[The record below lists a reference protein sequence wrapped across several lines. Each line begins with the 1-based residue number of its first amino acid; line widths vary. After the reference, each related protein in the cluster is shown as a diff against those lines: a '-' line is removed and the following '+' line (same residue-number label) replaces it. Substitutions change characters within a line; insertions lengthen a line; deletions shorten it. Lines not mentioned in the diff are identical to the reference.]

1 MFSRGTFWGDDL
13 LRKKRT
19 GPQQPDVGSCS
30 TLGGVGDS
38 GRFGNYGLSGD
49 VCMAGGHIGGVM
61 QGNTNNEIY
70 HGGEQGSFG
79 RRKNLTSESEKLCEI
94 IRNVGDAIGQTASEY
109 FHGPNGR

>member
-1 MFSRGTFWGDDL
+1 
-13 LRKKRT
+13 
-19 GPQQPDVGSCS
+19 
-30 TLGGVGDS
+30 
-38 GRFGNYGLSGD
+38 
-49 VCMAGGHIGGVM
+49 M